1 MHAIVIRPTQ
11 SLALALVKVTPVE
24 EKITNMLK
32 LLTEIHPTYAPFTT
46 IYNWVSPRTGLQV
59 VLVKRQ
65 TPSVNGYFAVATEI
79 GDNSGCP
86 HTLEHLVFM
95 GSKAWPYKGL
105 LDVLGAKQMS
115 STNAWT
121 GQDQT
126 VYTLTTAGWQGF
138 STLLPIY
145 LDHLL
150 NPTLTD
156 DAFVTEVYHIDGEG
170 QERGVVFSEMQGIEN
185 TSYALLGDESQRL
198 LYDPKSG
205 YASNTGGLMEALRVL
220 DNESI
225 KKFHHENYRA
235 DNLSVI
241 ITGDVDPAELV
252 EVMTEFDYSLPDM
265 QTGIPRPFVDS
276 KIQDGPLVE
285 KKSSTFQFPD
295 KDESS
300 GLVELSWIGPP
311 ATDYISN
318 TALYVLGSYFTL
330 TGVGKLQLALLDVAD
345 PLATEV
351 MFYTDDYLRA
361 ALHFCLTGVPV
372 ERLAGAGEEV
382 MNVIIKEAENVDM
395 ALMKDCIDRRRDK
408 FLLNAENDPS
418 TFAYIAIDAFLYGNR
433 DGSTLREW
441 TESTKEYEELA
452 TWSAE
457 QWSEFIKSQFITNL
471 SATVVGRPSREKYEK
486 LKTDKKQRLEDI
498 RNTKDLKKLG
508 EILERAKR
516 NNEAPIPDALL
527 ETFDA
532 PHVSRVKFI
541 DSKSAST
548 YVAENT
554 GQKSDSELQYIID
567 EDASTCKVPLSI
579 NFESFGS
586 QFIAIKAF
594 FSATAVDEDL
604 LPIVQVVLPETF
616 SMPMHLDDGTEL
628 TFEQVA
634 KDINRDTIVNSI
646 SVSSSL
652 QEMVTI
658 DIRVRAA
665 DYKLAIEWIKRAIF
679 NVVWDMDRM
688 KIFLQKH
695 LMSLADEKREGS
707 SLLTAAIYKD
717 TLTTRSLRR
726 QSEGII
732 TEEDIKEVL
741 DMEKL
746 QKAMKRLTDQLYQPN
761 SMRVLVYGDI
771 EHLEQPVSLWQ
782 SVYER
787 FDQNAIPLLPVPTSS
802 LFRTDLGRKF
812 SKFASLTVCPA
823 TESCYMSVITNAPTD
838 YTESDLPILSLC
850 CDYLQV
856 PEGPLWKEVRG
867 AGLAYGARFYVQ
879 IETGQLVCNFYRAT
893 DAIQALKVTQE
904 LAEGYASKR
913 VPFDDEALERAVL
926 SHVSDTAA
934 DRSTYSSA
942 ITQKFFDN
950 QLRKRGPEFIE
961 KFIERIGKVTI
972 EELLFAIQ
980 AYIMPLF
987 SAETSAIFAV
997 CHPGEAESLE
1007 KELQKLGYD
1016 VEINETAMDSD
1027 ESGSETDSG
1036 SESESESESESD

>member
-1 MHAIVIRPTQ
+1 MFVFLSRINKSENPKL
-11 SLALALVKVTPVE
+11 SL
-24 EKITNMLK
+24 MLK
-32 LLTEIHPTYAPFTT
+32 LLAEIHPTYAPFTT

-65 TPSVNGYFAVATEI
+65 TPSVEGYFTVATEI
-79 GDNSGCP
+79 ADNSGCP

-170 QERGVVFSEMQGIEN
+170 QERGVVFSEMQGVEN
-185 TSYALLGDESQRL
+185 TSFALLGDESQKL
-198 LYDPKSG
+198 LYHPQSG
-205 YASNTGGLMEALRVL
+205 YASNTGGLMASLRTL

-225 KKFHHENYRA
+225 KKYHHENYRA

-241 ITGDVDPAELV
+241 ITGDVEPTELV
-252 EVMTEFDYSLPDM
+252 NIMTEFDHSLPDM
-265 QTGIPRPFVDS
+265 KQGIPRPFLDS
-276 KIQDGPLVE
+276 KIQDGPLTE
-285 KKSSTFQFPD
+285 KKTSTFLFPD

-318 TALYVLGSYFTL
+318 TALYVLGSYFTM

-351 MFYTDDYLRA
+351 TFYTDDYLKA

-372 ERLAGAGEEV
+372 ERLANAGEEV
-382 MNVIIKEAENVDM
+382 MDVIIKEAANVDM
-395 ALMKDCIDRRRDK
+395 ALMKDCIERRRDK

-418 TFAYIAIDAFLYGNR
+418 TFAYIAIDAFLYGKR

-441 TESTKEYEELA
+441 TESTKEFDELA
-452 TWSAE
+452 GWSAD
-457 QWSEFIKSQFITNL
+457 QWSRFIKAQFITNL
-471 SATVVGRPSREKYEK
+471 SATIIGRPSREKYEK
-486 LKTDKKQRLEDI
+486 LKADKKQRLEDI
-498 RNTKDLKKLG
+498 RNTKDLKQLG
-508 EILERAKR
+508 ERLEEAKR
-516 NNEAPIPDALL
+516 NNEVPIPDALL

-532 PHVSRVKFI
+532 PDVNRVKFI

-548 YVAENT
+548 YFAEDT
-554 GQKSDSELQYIID
+554 GQKNECVLQYRID
-567 EDASTCKVPLSI
+567 EDASGCKVPLSI
-579 NFESFGS
+579 NFESFES
-586 QFIAIKAF
+586 QFVAIKAL
-594 FSATAVDEDL
+594 FSATVVDEDL
-604 LPIVQVVLPETF
+604 LPLVQVLLSETF

-634 KDINRDTIVNSI
+634 KNINRDTVVNKI
-646 SVSSSL
+646 SVNHSI
-652 QEMVTI
+652 QEMVSI

-665 DYKLAIEWIKRAIF
+665 DYKRAIEWVKRAMF
-679 NVVWDMDRM
+679 NVVWDVERM

-707 SLLTAAIYKD
+707 ALLTAAIYKD
-717 TLTTRSLRR
+717 TLTARSLRR

-732 TEEDIKEVL
+732 TEEDIKGVI
-741 DMEKL
+741 DMENL
-746 QKAMKRLTDQLYQPN
+746 QKSMKHLMEQLYQPN
-761 SMRVLVYGDI
+761 NMRILVYGDI
-771 EHLEQPVSLWQ
+771 EHLEQPVSAWKEL
-782 SVYER
+782 YER
-787 FDQNAIPLLPVPTSS
+787 FGQIPVPYLPVPTSS
-802 LFRTDLGRKF
+802 LFRTELGRDF

-823 TESCYMSVITNAPTD
+823 TESCYMSVITNAPTE
-838 YTESDLPILSLC
+838 YTESDLPVLSLC

-893 DAIQALKVTQE
+893 DAIKALKVTQE

-913 VPFDDEALERAVL
+913 VPFDDEALERAVF

-934 DRSTYSSA
+934 DRSTYSAA

-950 QLRKRGPEFIE
+950 QLRKRGPDFVE
-961 KFIERIGKVTI
+961 KFLDRIGKVTVD
-972 EELLFAIQ
+972 ELLFAIQ

-987 SAETSAIFAV
+987 SASTSAIFAV
-997 CHPGEAESLE
+997 CHPEEAEGLE
-1007 KELQKLGYD
+1007 KELQKLGYE
-1016 VEINETAMDSD
+1016 VKINEAAIDSD
-1027 ESGSETDSG
+1027 MDESDNESGSESG
-1036 SESESESESESD
+1036 FESDSESD